1 MRKCKI
7 KKFNVRFIREMSKKE
22 RTESYSHILKYTG
35 LFGGVQA
42 LSIGVA
48 LVRNKLVSLILGPG
62 GMGLVSLFNSTVSL
76 VSDASSFGIGIS
88 AVQKISKAYDEGDT
102 DGVVHSVSTIR
113 YWSSILALLG
123 TMLCIILS
131 PFLSWF
137 TFSWNGHTLHFICLS
152 PIVGLTILS
161 LGETAII
168 KALRKLRRLAMVSF
182 YNIVGALIASV
193 PIYYF
198 WGTKGIVPTLV
209 LMSLIQFLLTAHVS
223 YSLCP
228 FRWNFSRALFHDG
241 LGMIKLGMAF
251 VVAGIF
257 TSGTDFLIRSYI
269 NNVVGLD
276 MVGLYNAG
284 IMMTLTYVG
293 MVFSA
298 MDTDYFPRLSG
309 IKNLGVTFNTTVNRQ
324 IEMMFLLVSPMLV
337 AFIIFLPV
345 ILPLLYSGKFLP
357 VLGMSQVVVLAMYFR
372 ALEIPI
378 EYITL
383 ARGDSKSY
391 LLIQGIYAILFVG
404 LVILGFNCLGL
415 VGAGVGVTSTT
426 VIYFVFMLF
435 FARSRY
441 GFHLSSSVGVYIAVQ
456 LPLGLLAYAV
466 TFIHNP
472 FVYWSLGLV
481 LSAVS
486 TAISLNIIRNRTNL
500 WENFRER
507 FKSKLPKHGK

>member
-1 MRKCKI
+1 
-7 KKFNVRFIREMSKKE
+7 
-22 RTESYSHILKYTG
+22 
-35 LFGGVQA
+35 
-42 LSIGVA
+42 
-48 LVRNKLVSLILGPG
+48 
-62 GMGLVSLFNSTVSL
+62 
-76 VSDASSFGIGIS
+76 
-88 AVQKISKAYDEGDT
+88 
-102 DGVVHSVSTIR
+102 
-113 YWSSILALLG
+113 
-123 TMLCIILS
+123 
-131 PFLSWF
+131 
-137 TFSWNGHTLHFICLS
+137 
-152 PIVGLTILS
+152 
-161 LGETAII
+161 
-168 KALRKLRRLAMVSF
+168 
-182 YNIVGALIASV
+182 
-193 PIYYF
+193 
-198 WGTKGIVPTLV
+198 
-209 LMSLIQFLLTAHVS
+209 
-223 YSLCP
+223 
-228 FRWNFSRALFHDG
+228 
-241 LGMIKLGMAF
+241 
-251 VVAGIF
+251 
-257 TSGTDFLIRSYI
+257 
-269 NNVVGLD
+269 
-276 MVGLYNAG
+276 
-284 IMMTLTYVG
+284 MMTLTYVG

-472 FVYWSLGLV
+472 LVYWSLGLV

-486 TAISLNIIRNRTNL
+486 TAISLNIIRKRTNL
-500 WENFRER
+500 WDKFRER